1 MRERFDD
8 YLYRHQAPSSPELL
22 GWDEREARSSSGKE
36 KRTRARNVVDRREVT
51 ALHSTRMT
59 AEARLAELRVPSRS
73 LLPPQTAPPQLSL
86 AV

>member
-36 KRTRARNVVDRREVT
+36 KS
-51 ALHSTRMT
+51 LHSTRMT